1 MGYGVCIIHQK
12 GLSISSLNG
21 NREGSHTPRRHP
33 LVELARRTVEA
44 IAQGEQPPSPKDTA
58 LPKDLPSRAAVF
70 VTLEKDGRLR
80 GCIGTLEPVHSN
92 LAEEV
97 ISSAR
102 QGRLWRSPLLPVS
115 PDELGAITYSVDVL
129 GEPEPVADEGDLEPQ
144 LFGVIVRSGRRV
156 GVLLP
161 DIEGINTAAV
171 QVNIAR
177 RKAGIGPDEPVELYR
192 FTVNRYT

>member
-21 NREGSHTPRRHP
+21 NREAVILRRHP

-44 IAQGEQPPSPKDTA
+44 IARESSR
-58 LPKDLPSRAAVF
+58 LLLRIRLCLDLPSRAAVF

-97 ISSAR
+97 ISNAR
-102 QGRLWRSPLLPVS
+102 QAAFGDPRFLPVS

-129 GEPEPVADEGDLEPQ
+129 GEPEPVADEGDLDPQ